1 MDQDFLW
8 FVRKRAVTAGESAAS
23 LTEEPANNNADKQ
36 QQNKRLLGI
45 VRNMI

>member
-1 MDQDFLW
+1 MDQDFCGLCG
-8 FVRKRAVTAGESAAS
+8 REPLPQAS
-23 LTEEPANNNADKQ
+23 LTGEPANNNADKQ